1 MIIIF
6 LNVLFLFILIIIIE
20 KSLVDFIRD
29 VYLLLYINMFLI
41 LCYCFLCNKYLMWM
55 IKLYYDV

>member
-29 VYLLLYINMFLI
+29 VYIFIVKYVFDFVLLF
-41 LCYCFLCNKYLMWM
+41 F
-55 IKLYYDV
+55 V

>member
-29 VYLLLYINMFLI
+29 VYYLLLNMFLI